1 MKKETKIQTNSES
14 SAKNNANEK
23 TMEEFH
29 RDCVPVHSSQSFL
42 GRNWQTDSN
51 IDMKSEKS
59 WIDET
64 VFIKGK
70 KTEDLILPGF
80 MIYNIIVVKAVWY
93 WCKVYIYIYQSNIID
108 SPEK

>member
-1 MKKETKIQTNSES
+1 
-14 SAKNNANEK
+14 
-23 TMEEFH
+23 MEEFH
-29 RDCVPVHSSQSFL
+29 RDCVPVPSSLSFL
-42 GRNWQTDSN
+42 GRNWPTDSN
-51 IDMKSEKS
+51 IDVKSEKS

-80 MIYNIIVVKAVWY
+80 MIYNIIVVKEVWY
-93 WCKVYIYIYQSNIID
+93 WYKVYIYLYQSNIID